1 MPLSATSPAA
11 AAVYGKRGSA
21 RQMRGPP
28 QSLEEHINE
37 AMVRVPNLSPRDRN
51 AIRNV
56 MLQKTRDLDFIRLI
70 MEGARG
76 PWSERA
82 AQPEGPKGW
91 WET

>member
-11 AAVYGKRGSA
+11 AALA
-21 RQMRGPP
+21 
-28 QSLEEHINE
+28 
-37 AMVRVPNLSPRDRN
+37 RVPNLSPRDRN